1 MVNSVNIK
9 KSKLSCLRLGSST
22 KLGTFK
28 MSLLIQQAKSLAI
41 QLHAEQTDKAGKP
54 YAHHLKAVTDAL
66 IGNSDEVIITGWLHD
81 SVEDTGITLD
91 EISSLFGESVAKAVD
106 AITKRKGESYSEYLN
121 RVKANSIAR
130 LVKIADLS
138 HNMDLSRLLKIT
150 EKDLARREKYIN
162 AKEFLENASIHT
174 RSLTKAEIESL
185 RQSKRDAYY
194 QMMKL

>member
-1 MVNSVNIK
+1 MEQNIDYKINKLVNSVNIK
-9 KSKLSCLRLGSST
+9 KSKLSCLRLGSSI

-91 EISSLFGESVAKAVD
+91 EISSLFGE
-106 AITKRKGESYSEYLN
+106 YLN

-138 HNMDLSRLLKIT
+138 HNMDLSRLPVVT